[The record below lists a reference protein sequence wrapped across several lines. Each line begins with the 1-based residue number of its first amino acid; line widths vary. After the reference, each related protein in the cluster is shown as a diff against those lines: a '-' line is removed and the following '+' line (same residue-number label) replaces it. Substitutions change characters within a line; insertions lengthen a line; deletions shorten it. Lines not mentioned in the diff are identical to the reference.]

1 MNQKMLRQF
10 DCGPICLVPVSLNF
24 DNWTFLKMIILKW
37 SLFYQHLNVNLW
49 RNRAYK
55 IALIFLT
62 FLDSLEK
69 MRHDL
74 RDTTE
79 KIEIEMKEVKETLCS
94 LTTKVEKGTD
104 EDWLL
109 ERASHR

>member
-1 MNQKMLRQF
+1 M
-10 DCGPICLVPVSLNF
+10 
-24 DNWTFLKMIILKW
+24 
-37 SLFYQHLNVNLW
+37 NLW
-49 RNRAYK
+49 CKCAYE

>member
-1 MNQKMLRQF
+1 MYL
-10 DCGPICLVPVSLNF
+10 
-24 DNWTFLKMIILKW
+24 
-37 SLFYQHLNVNLW
+37 HLNMNLLCKC
-49 RNRAYK
+49 AHD

-62 FLDSLEK
+62 DADSLS
-69 MRHDL
+69 DL